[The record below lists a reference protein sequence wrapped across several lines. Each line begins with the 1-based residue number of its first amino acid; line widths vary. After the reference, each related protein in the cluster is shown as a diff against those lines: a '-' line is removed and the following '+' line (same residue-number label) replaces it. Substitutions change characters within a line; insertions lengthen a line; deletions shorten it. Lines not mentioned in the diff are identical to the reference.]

1 MNRIRSIGLGTL
13 VLGALLCLSTPADAS
28 GKIAVVVHSSV
39 NVEGLTFAQLR
50 NVLLGNQQ
58 FWPGNQRVTLLVR
71 APTSD
76 ERTVLLRRVYAMSE
90 AQFQQYWIAKVFR
103 AEATSGPRIVT
114 SNDQT
119 GLLVKAIPGA
129 IGLVNAS
136 QIPPGVKVLAIDG
149 KRPTESGYILSY

>member
-1 MNRIRSIGLGTL
+1 MRWIRSAGL
-13 VLGALLCLSTPADAS
+13 VLAALVCLHAPASAA
-28 GKIAVVVHSSV
+28 GRIAVVVHPSV
-39 NVEGLTFAQLR
+39 ATTDLTFAQLR

-58 FWPGNQRVTLLVR
+58 FWAGNQRVTLLVR

-76 ERTVLLRRVYAMSE
+76 ERTVLLRNVYAMSE

-129 IGLVNAS
+129 IGLVNAA
-136 QIPPGVKVLAIDG
+136 QIPPGVKVLTIDG
-149 KRPTESGYILSY
+149 KRPTESGYVLSY